1 VSQSEQNLPEAPVRC
16 KESFFE
22 DFRRFFVRGLATLL
36 PTLITVVLMMK
47 LWEILWDYLG
57 QHIMWVIRR
66 LSPTLVPDKPIGWL
80 RWWWGEHSLL
90 EEVTG
95 VGLAIVLVYI
105 VGLFVGNFI
114 GRAAYRLMEVG
125 LLRAPLIRA
134 IYPAVKQVTDFLLTD
149 RKGHFR
155 ARGVVAVQP
164 HASGIWS
171 IGLVTGPGIRSLAD
185 SIGAEMLTV
194 FIPSSPTAFSGYV
207 VIVPRDK
214 VLELPMSVEEA
225 MRLLLTGG
233 VITPAESRSPSAPR
247 APVAGMALTAP
258 ESPRA
263 QPQAP
268 AP

>member
-1 VSQSEQNLPEAPVRC
+1 VPG
-16 KESFFE
+16 KESFFD

-36 PTLITVVLMMK
+36 PTLITVLLLMK
-47 LWEILWDYLG
+47 IWEILWDYLG
-57 QHIMWVIRR
+57 QHIIWLIRR
-66 LSPTLVPDKPIGWL
+66 LSINLAPDKPIGWL

-90 EEVTG
+90 EEVMG

-134 IYPAVKQVTDFLLTD
+134 IYSAVKQVTDFLLTD
-149 RKGHFR
+149 RKGHFQAR
-155 ARGVVAVQP
+155 AVVAVQP

-171 IGLVTGPGIRSLAD
+171 IGLVTGPGIRSLAESTGSD
-185 SIGAEMLTV
+185 MVTV

-214 VLELPMSVEEA
+214 VLELPLTVEEA

-233 VITPAESRSPSAPR
+233 VITPSESKLPPALRAAASGMPLPEPAGRSP
-247 APVAGMALTAP
+247 
-258 ESPRA
+258 
-263 QPQAP
+263 QAEP
-268 AP
+268 PGG